1 MGWYEESKLLPSD
14 GVANDIFGRA
24 VEVNGD
30 LVIAR
35 ATELTKAQMEAYLFI
50 IGRLIGFARQLDVLL
65 KDDRDIGFY
74 VEKFMSQL
82 KETNENPNSESGG

>member
-1 MGWYEESKLLPSD
+1 MMEQTGFK
-14 GVANDIFGRA
+14 
-24 VEVNGD
+24 VEVTGD

-35 ATELTKAQMEAYLFI
+35 ATELTREQMEAYLFI

-74 VEKFMSQL
+74 VEKFMDQL
-82 KETNENPNSESGG
+82 KETNENPNSDLGGKHGE